1 MFLAV
6 LGVVAAHWLSVVAVS
21 GATPHCGA
29 QASLCVSFSCSRAQA
44 LGALAQASVVVARGL
59 IVASRHMGSSQTRDR
74 THVPSMAGRF
84 LSTGPP
90 GKSSTLVWRVLLS
103 YLFSRQAERH
113 DLYSVL
119 REGKDLGRK
128 SAGPGVRPAGF
139 KSWLYWLLVCNL
151 SSNLT
156 PLCLSFPL
164 CEMEW
169 LYTYLME

>member
-1 MFLAV
+1 MRSA
-6 LGVVAAHWLSVVAVS
+6 

-44 LGALAQASVVVARGL
+44 PGAPAQASVVVARGL
-59 IVASRHMGSSQTRDR
+59 IVASQHVGSSWTRDR
-74 THVPSMAGRF
+74 THVSGMAGRF

-103 YLFSRQAERH
+103 YLFARQAKRR

-128 SAGPGVRPAGF
+128 SAGPGVRPPGF

-156 PLCLSFPL
+156 PLSLSFYL
-164 CEMEW
+164 CEIEW